1 MIYINGDSHSAG
13 AELVKDYCFAEDDP
27 RYGAWGR
34 RPHPESTPLTFGY
47 KLAQTLNQPFHTDAE
62 SASSNARILRT
73 ATKFV
78 EETNNKRD
86 LFVLIGWTTWE
97 REEWKYGEDYLQ
109 VTASGTDSVP
119 ENMVEEYK
127 KWVIKQT
134 PQELERK
141 KLYWQNL
148 IMEFSSNLDD
158 LGIKHLFFTT
168 DEYTQYL
175 KEHGY
180 QTVNNGYHFGVD
192 GHVAWY
198 KKLLPEIQSQYI
210 IKTGLT
216 NTPKRSIVT
225 KAKQQFK
232 GFN

>member
-1 MIYINGDSHSAG
+1 MIYVNGDSHSAG
-13 AELVKDYCFAEDDP
+13 AELVKDYCFAQDDP
-27 RYGAWGR
+27 RYVAWGR
-34 RPHPESTPLTFGY
+34 RPHPEATPLTFGY
-47 KLAQTLNQPFHTDAE
+47 RLAQTLNQPFHTDAE

-78 EETNNKRD
+78 EETQNKRD
-86 LFVLIGWTTWE
+86 LFVLVGWTTWE
-97 REEWKYGEDYLQ
+97 REEWRDGEDFVQ

-119 ENMVEEYK
+119 EYMAEDYK
-127 KWVIKQT
+127 QWVIKQT
-134 PQELERK
+134 PQELNRK

-148 IMEFSSNLDD
+148 IMEFSSDLDD

-168 DEYTQYL
+168 DEYTKYL
-175 KEHGY
+175 KEHGC

-198 KKLLPEIQSQYI
+198 KKLLPEIQSRYT

-216 NTPKRSIVT
+216 DTPKRSIVT